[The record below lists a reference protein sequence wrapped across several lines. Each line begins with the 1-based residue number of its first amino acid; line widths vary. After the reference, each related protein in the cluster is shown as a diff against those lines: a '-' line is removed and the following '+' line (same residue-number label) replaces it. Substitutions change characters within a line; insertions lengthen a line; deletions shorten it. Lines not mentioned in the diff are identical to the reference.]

1 MCLEQ
6 QKEALIRGQKHA
18 RKLLRIMNKNKE
30 KEFKEWQE
38 SYFKQMQEIAKTLK
52 ELR

>member
-1 MCLEQ
+1 MKIEI
-6 QKEALIRGQKHA
+6 QKEGLIQAQKHA
-18 RKLLRIMNKNKE
+18 RKLLRIMNKNKQ